1 MTCNEQTKLQD
12 LQHLQDIE
20 RALNYIIDTS
30 YIELSYD
37 ISSELEIEN
46 LLIDVENIRRT
57 LQTELG
63 RWCDVI
69 YYNLYRKFFPCTN

>member
-20 RALNYIIDTS
+20 RALNDIIDTS
-30 YIELSYD
+30 YVELSYD
-37 ISSELEIEN
+37 ISSKLEIEN

-63 RWCDVI
+63 R
-69 YYNLYRKFFPCTN
+69 

>member
-63 RWCDVI
+63 R
-69 YYNLYRKFFPCTN
+69 